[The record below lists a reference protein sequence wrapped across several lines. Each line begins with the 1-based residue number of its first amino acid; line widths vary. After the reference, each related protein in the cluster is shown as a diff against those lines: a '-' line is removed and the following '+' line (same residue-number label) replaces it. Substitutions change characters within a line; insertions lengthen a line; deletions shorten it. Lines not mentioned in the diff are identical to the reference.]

1 MRIKSLSFDMDTA
14 GLPINEVNQLYQ
26 NFWVNKKYDW
36 WYEVLPDDIV
46 VDVGAGIGMFS
57 AKALD
62 AGAKKVYM
70 IEPNRRL
77 LKAAIKNVSDY
88 IMDTD
93 DSPVIPINAVMGK
106 TDIHRGNIYKSTVYN
121 DEEVED
127 VKLMSLTEFVGKYD
141 LSHVDFMKID
151 AEGAELDFL
160 IDHLDYFSAHV
171 RHAAINVHIDTLPV
185 TYERFWNFRHKFIKP
200 FHDTNRLKF
209 MDESLREKVFS
220 ETPLRLLPKEFMIY
234 ITNY

>member
-1 MRIKSLSFDMDTA
+1 
-14 GLPINEVNQLYQ
+14 
-26 NFWVNKKYDW
+26 
-36 WYEVLPDDIV
+36 
-46 VDVGAGIGMFS
+46 
-57 AKALD
+57 
-62 AGAKKVYM
+62 
-70 IEPNRRL
+70 
-77 LKAAIKNVSDY
+77 
-88 IMDTD
+88 
-93 DSPVIPINAVMGK
+93 
-106 TDIHRGNIYKSTVYN
+106 
-121 DEEVED
+121 
-127 VKLMSLTEFVGKYD
+127 MSLTEFVGKYD

>member
-93 DSPVIPINAVMGK
+93 DSPVVPINAVMGK

-141 LSHVDFMKID
+141 LAHVDFMKID

>member
-26 NFWVNKKYDW
+26 NFWINKKYDW

-46 VDVGAGIGMFS
+46 VDIGAGIGMFS

-93 DSPVIPINAVMGK
+93 DSPVVPINAVMGK

-127 VKLMSLTEFVGKYD
+127 VKLMSFSEFVGKYD
-141 LSHVDFMKID
+141 LAHVDFMKID

>member
-46 VDVGAGIGMFS
+46 VDIGAGIGMFS

-93 DSPVIPINAVMGK
+93 DSPVVPINAVMGK

-127 VKLMSLTEFVGKYD
+127 VKLMTLTEFVGKYD
-141 LSHVDFMKID
+141 LAHIDFMKID

-200 FHDTNRLKF
+200 FHDTNRLRF

-220 ETPLRLLPKEFMIY
+220 ETPLRLLPKESMIY